1 MPQSDRNDP
10 DEVRERSRSRKD
22 APGQSIG
29 SEEEGVRLPVPG
41 YAEDDQ
47 ASFLG
52 VDEPVVP
59 PGDRGDPAP
68 DVPLPTRPGDKKT

>member
-22 APGQSIG
+22 DPNQGIG
-29 SEEEGVRLPVPG
+29 GEEAGVRLPVPT
-41 YAEDDQ
+41 YTEDDQ

-59 PGDRGDPAP
+59 PGDHGEPP
-68 DVPLPTRPGDKKT
+68 PEVPLPTRRDRERS